1 MEENFTEFNYGIQ
14 DQNAMI
20 TKIFAKDA
28 HGCVVVCDSTN
39 RQTREETIK
48 QKKSVDEE
56 VIFLMVL
63 DYLVFQQKIKLIN

>member
-1 MEENFTEFNYGIQ
+1 
-14 DQNAMI
+14 MI

-39 RQTREETIK
+39 RQTREETMK

-56 VIFLMVL
+56 VIFLDGARLPCVL
-63 DYLVFQQKIKLIN
+63 VENKMIN

>member
-1 MEENFTEFNYGIQ
+1 
-14 DQNAMI
+14 MI

-39 RQTREETIK
+39 RQSREETMK

-56 VIFLMVL
+56 VIFLDGARLPFVL
-63 DYLVFQQKIKLIN
+63 VENKID

>member
-1 MEENFTEFNYGIQ
+1 MV
-14 DQNAMI
+14 

-39 RQTREETIK
+39 RQTREETMK

-56 VIFLMVL
+56 VIFLDGARLSFVL
-63 DYLVFQQKIKLIN
+63 VENKID

>member
-1 MEENFTEFNYGIQ
+1 MEEIFTEFNYGIQ
-14 DQNAMI
+14 DQNAMV

-39 RQTREETIK
+39 RQTREETMK

-56 VIFLMVL
+56 VIFLDGARLPFVL
-63 DYLVFQQKIKLIN
+63 VENKID